1 MICRSSTAVASILI
15 FLSSPTLFAHTIR
28 QEGSISLPAGVSVA
42 PPPGRVNFSAVLSR
56 NADFLATIFNDSVVR
71 VWALPSGELFHTLDN
86 KADPANRL
94 RFSNDGRLLAVA
106 AKSGTIKVWDVSSWK
121 VQEEVAASSA
131 VRALTISPDN
141 QLLALATDFDEQIWE
156 LPTQKRLTVLHAP
169 FDCYCLMSLGFSPD
183 GAMLASADG
192 DTAIRIYNART
203 GVLRSTASEL
213 LLESLAL
220 DFSPDGKSLFV
231 GGGDNIVSIIDPLT
245 GKISDTLPK
254 QSGAVRGLVASGDG
268 KQIAAICN
276 LPKRFDDASISVAL
290 LWDLGTHTVRARF
303 EQPGIAV
310 LGVAFAHGRLSVVGG
325 SGNKL
330 SIWSIQ

>member
-1 MICRSSTAVASILI
+1 MICRTSAAVTAILL
-15 FLSSPTLFAHTIR
+15 FASSPALFAQTLR
-28 QEGSISLPAGVSVA
+28 KESSISLPAGVSVA

-56 NADFLATIFNDSVVR
+56 NADFLAAIFNDNVVR

-94 RFSNDGRLLAVA
+94 RLSNDGRLLAVA

-121 VQEEVAASSA
+121 IQEEVAASSA
-131 VRALTISPDN
+131 VRALTISSDN
-141 QLLALATDFDEQIWE
+141 QLLALATDFDEQVWE
-156 LPTQKRLTVLHAP
+156 LPTQRRLAVLHAP

-183 GAMLASADG
+183 AALLASADG

-231 GGGDNIVSIIDPLT
+231 GGGDNTISIIDPLT

-254 QSGAVRGLVASGDG
+254 QSGTLRGLVASGDG
-268 KQIAAICN
+268 KQIAAIYN
-276 LPKRFDDASISVAL
+276 LPKRFDDASISVVL
-290 LWDLGTHTVRARF
+290 LWDLGTRAVRARF

-310 LGVAFAHGRLSVVGG
+310 LGGAFAHGRFLLVGG
-325 SGNKL
+325 SGSKL
-330 SIWSIQ
+330 SIWSMQ